1 MIVVER
7 VSKRLRG
14 QLVLDGVNMTVPD
27 SAIVV
32 VLGPSGAG
40 KTVLL
45 KIIAGLIPP
54 DSGQVLYD
62 GTPLRYGRVVD
73 NEPILK
79 RIGFVFQTGALFDWL
94 NVAENVA
101 LPLTEKTHL
110 SKNEIKERVARSL
123 NDVGMT
129 GAAKLKV
136 RELSGGMVKLVAIA
150 RALVNDPS
158 YLFFDEP
165 TSGLDPANRER
176 VCQLIT
182 EVSKKGKRSVVV
194 VTHDLESA
202 RRLAERF
209 YLLKGNQLVLA
220 VDVKKEDYEPACP

>member
-1 MIVVER
+1 MER

-110 SKNEIKERVARSL
+110 SKNEIKERVAQSL